1 MALAGCSQPLPV
13 TESRPPAPVAVD
25 AIADLVPRAVARD
38 GVLTIGTDP
47 SYPPMEFIGRDGAL
61 EGADIDLA
69 TAVADTLGLTPGFE
83 EDAFTALPD
92 AVRTGQVEIAV
103 SSLTVPA
110 NKPLRTDA
118 VRYFRS
124 GNQLVAHSSAPRLR
138 RGQLC
143 GRTVATVEGSTQ
155 VRTLIRLSTRCESQ
169 GSADIR
175 IEALSDQQQVT
186 RAAVTGRVDGLLS
199 DTPVARFAVGAHPQ
213 ALVLAGRPFE
223 PAPFGMLTPP
233 ASARMAKALRR
244 AVQHL
249 IDTGSYEAILRRWGI
264 HQGGVDRATIRWSDE
279 PNPSKREQRQRRRG

>member
-1 MALAGCSQPLPV
+1 MVLAGCSQPSPV
-13 TESRPPAPVAVD
+13 TESRPPAPVTID

-47 SYPPMEFIGRDGAL
+47 SYPPMEFIGGNGAL

-69 TAVADTLGLTPGFE
+69 TAVADTLGLAPDFE
-83 EDAFTALPD
+83 EEAFTALPD

-103 SSLTVPA
+103 SSLTVPPD
-110 NKPLRTDA
+110 KPLRTDA
-118 VRYFRS
+118 VLYFRS
-124 GNQLVAHSSAPRLR
+124 GNQLAAHSSAPPLR
-138 RGQLC
+138 RARLC
-143 GRTVATVEGSTQ
+143 GRTVATVEGSIQ
-155 VRTLIRLSTRCESQ
+155 VRALIRLSRRCQDQ

-175 IEALSDQQQVT
+175 IEALSDEQQVT

-279 PNPSKREQRQRRRG
+279 PNASKQERRQQRDR